1 MSTMVS
7 GMNLVFLAYFL
18 ICLAW
23 GNINDNDDTSSTVLE
38 KEQPIITKEYFR
50 EEFDDEDGWQER
62 WVLSKHRSDY
72 GKFRIGSGRFYGDR
86 EKDIGLQT
94 TQDIRYYAVSARF
107 RPFNNENQTLVVQ
120 YTVKYDQQVDCGGA
134 YIKLFS
140 VDVNQ
145 DTLNEDSPYYIMF
158 GPDICGK
165 YKKIVQ
171 VILNYKDDYY
181 FTKKNITCETD
192 DFTHLYTLI
201 LRPDLTYEVKI
212 DNYVVE
218 AGHLEDDWD
227 FLPPKKI
234 IDNDLPKPDYWDE
247 RETIPDPMD
256 KKPEDWDQP
265 QRIPDPTVV
274 KPDDWDEE
282 MDGAWEPPLI
292 SNPEYKGI
300 WKPRI
305 IKNPNYN
312 GIWVQPEVDNPEYK
326 PDPNIYKYY
335 NISVIGLEILQG
347 KSGTIFDNFLIT
359 NDEQYAEDAGNEMW
373 GVTFER
379 EWRRRE
385 GQDAAFKNINEQ
397 EPKGKEAKKEKKKK
411 ASKVK
416 DEL

>member
-1 MSTMVS
+1 MFQRGPSFHIHRVIGKQSSVVVEHEPAVLPTFHQVGPFAQRTLHDGRHLGS
-7 GMNLVFLAYFL
+7 RLNYTLLLVRFSYT
-18 ICLAW
+18 I
-23 GNINDNDDTSSTVLE
+23 
-38 KEQPIITKEYFR
+38 
-50 EEFDDEDGWQER
+50 DGWQER

-265 QRIPDPTVV
+265 QRIPDPTVL

-292 SNPEYKGI
+292 PNPEYKGI

-335 NISVIGLEILQG
+335 NISVIGLEILQ
-347 KSGTIFDNFLIT
+347 
-359 NDEQYAEDAGNEMW
+359 
-373 GVTFER
+373 ER

-397 EPKGKEAKKEKKKK
+397 EPKGKETKKEKKKK
-411 ASKVK
+411 ATK
-416 DEL
+416 